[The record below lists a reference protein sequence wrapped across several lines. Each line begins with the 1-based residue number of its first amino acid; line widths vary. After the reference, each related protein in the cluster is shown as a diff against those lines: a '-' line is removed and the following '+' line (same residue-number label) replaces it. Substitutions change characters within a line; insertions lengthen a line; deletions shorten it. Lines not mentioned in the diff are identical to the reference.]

1 MFALQRSVAD
11 NCLRGKAAEE
21 KVKWRRKENIRHK
34 WHASEVLPWS
44 QSISGNTHRIRRP
57 VYISLRKLLSVIVSY
72 APPLL
77 LTAITWQYYTCIY
90 KWGYGTGVIYIY
102 IYHSMYNF
110 FLYISYGRE
119 RGLVVFSSFRIN
131 IFCDVFPGEIC
142 FVSVHHHYGQI
153 NSG

>member
-77 LTAITWQYYTCIY
+77 LTVITWQYYTCIY

-102 IYHSMYNF
+102 IYITVCIIF
-110 FLYISYGRE
+110 FIDKLWSWTGTGGFQFFPDLYF
-119 RGLVVFSSFRIN
+119 LWRI
-131 IFCDVFPGEIC
+131 PG
-142 FVSVHHHYGQI
+142 G
-153 NSG
+153 NLLR